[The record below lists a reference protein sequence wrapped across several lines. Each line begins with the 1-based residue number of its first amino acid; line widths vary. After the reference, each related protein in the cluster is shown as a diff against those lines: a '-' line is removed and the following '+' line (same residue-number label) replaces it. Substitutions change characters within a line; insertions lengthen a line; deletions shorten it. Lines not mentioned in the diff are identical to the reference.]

1 MEGKEI
7 ILCDICLKNIRK
19 PVQCVHC
26 FKIFC
31 YDCIKNY
38 YQNEKQYHC
47 YNCQVNQRLDEY
59 PLRLDLLSSNSYQS
73 IVQFNE
79 GNDINHNKNRENNYN
94 NNIIYF
100 CVECFLKFEEKEKP
114 THSNHHFY
122 DYKIIKDLNLETTLL
137 KELNES
143 INFQKKIDNKHLEC
157 LKDILIIKSMKKI
170 KLEEIDSLKI
180 KIISFFEKKEELL
193 TNYNIELKNIL
204 NNYNKTINKNFIK
217 LTEIIENN
225 SKNLIK
231 KRFQKLKDF
240 NLNSFQNQN
249 KIYEKINELSPLKHS
264 FIFESYEGE
273 KLEYNEK
280 NWDNKRSIKIITNQS
295 NEKYDSK
302 LLIFLNNEN
311 KFNIII
317 QLIINSKNKNAYYS
331 VHLQMINNKNNRSLE
346 IPVELYERTL
356 TQNNSKYLLKF
367 QRIFEDN
374 EEIDSFLENEPELKI
389 FVSKLELS

>member
-1 MEGKEI
+1 
-7 ILCDICLKNIRK
+7 
-19 PVQCVHC
+19 
-26 FKIFC
+26 
-31 YDCIKNY
+31 
-38 YQNEKQYHC
+38 
-47 YNCQVNQRLDEY
+47 
-59 PLRLDLLSSNSYQS
+59 
-73 IVQFNE
+73 
-79 GNDINHNKNRENNYN
+79 
-94 NNIIYF
+94 
-100 CVECFLKFEEKEKP
+100 
-114 THSNHHFY
+114 
-122 DYKIIKDLNLETTLL
+122 
-137 KELNES
+137 
-143 INFQKKIDNKHLEC
+143 
-157 LKDILIIKSMKKI
+157 MKKI

-331 VHLQMINNKNNRSLE
+331 VHLQIINNKNNRSLE

-356 TQNNSKYLLKF
+356 TQNNSKYLLKY

>member
-1 MEGKEI
+1 
-7 ILCDICLKNIRK
+7 
-19 PVQCVHC
+19 
-26 FKIFC
+26 
-31 YDCIKNY
+31 
-38 YQNEKQYHC
+38 
-47 YNCQVNQRLDEY
+47 
-59 PLRLDLLSSNSYQS
+59 
-73 IVQFNE
+73 
-79 GNDINHNKNRENNYN
+79 
-94 NNIIYF
+94 
-100 CVECFLKFEEKEKP
+100 
-114 THSNHHFY
+114 
-122 DYKIIKDLNLETTLL
+122 
-137 KELNES
+137 
-143 INFQKKIDNKHLEC
+143 
-157 LKDILIIKSMKKI
+157 MKKI

-204 NNYNKTINKNFIK
+204 NNYNKIINKNFIK

-231 KRFQKLKDF
+231 KRFEKLKDF

-249 KIYEKINELSPLKHS
+249 KIDEKINELSPSKHS

-317 QLIINSKNKNAYYS
+317 QLIINSKDKNAFYS
-331 VHLQMINNKNNRSLE
+331 VHLQMINNKNNKSLE
-346 IPVELYERTL
+346 IPVEFYERTL
-356 TQNNSKYLLKF
+356 TQNKSKYLLKF

>member
-7 ILCDICLKNIRK
+7 ILYDICLKNIRK
-19 PVQCVHC
+19 PVQCLHC
-26 FKIFC
+26 LKIFC
-31 YDCIKNY
+31 YECIKNY
-38 YQNEKQYHC
+38 YQNEKKYHC

-59 PLRLDLLSSNSYQS
+59 QYRLDLLSFNSYQS
-73 IVQFNE
+73 IVQYNE
-79 GNDINHNKNRENNYN
+79 GNNINNNNNKENNYN
-94 NNIIYF
+94 NDIIYF

-114 THSNHHFY
+114 KHSDHHFY

-204 NNYNKTINKNFIK
+204 NNYNKIINKNFIK

-249 KIYEKINELSPLKHS
+249 KMDEKINNLSPSKHS

-317 QLIINSKNKNAYYS
+317 QLIIDSKYKNAFYS

-346 IPVELYERTL
+346 IPVEFYERNL
-356 TQNNSKYLLKF
+356 TQNKSKYLLKF

-374 EEIDSFLENEPELKI
+374 EEIDSFLENEPKLKI